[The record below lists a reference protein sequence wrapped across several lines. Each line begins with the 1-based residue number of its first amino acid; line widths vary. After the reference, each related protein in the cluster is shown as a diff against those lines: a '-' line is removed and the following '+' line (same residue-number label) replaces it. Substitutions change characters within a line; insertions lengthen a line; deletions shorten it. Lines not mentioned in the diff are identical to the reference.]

1 MRVYIKTDS
10 KNRITG
16 INSELFIHDVS
27 GWTEIDSGD
36 GDKFAHA
43 QGNYL
48 PMPLTDDNGVYRYKF
63 QNGIISERSAEEM
76 AADLSTNV
84 PVYPTDRERLE
95 ALESLFS
102 EIGSLSLLSGIKMSQ
117 FYELQVKLGKIG
129 IDNVP
134 LRWREQVRKKLEED
148 R

>member
-1 MRVYIKTDS
+1 MRVFIKTDS
-10 KNRITG
+10 KNRITAV
-16 INSELFIHDVS
+16 NSEIFISDFS

-43 QGNYL
+43 QGNYF
-48 PMPLTDDNGVYRYKF
+48 PKPVMDENGVYRYKF
-63 QNGIISERSAEEM
+63 ENGAVCERSADEM
-76 AADLSTNV
+76 AADLSTDA

-102 EIGSLSLLSGIKMSQ
+102 EIGSLSLLGGIKMSK
-117 FYELQVKLGKIG
+117 FYELQVKLRKIG

-134 LRWREQVRKKLEED
+134 LRWREQVRKELEED
-148 R
+148 

>member
-16 INSELFIHDVS
+16 INSELFIDYVS

-48 PMPLTDDNGVYRYKF
+48 PDTLADVNGVYRYKF
-63 QNGIISERSAEEM
+63 QNGIISERSADEM
-76 AADLSTNV
+76 AADMPADT
-84 PVYPTDRERLE
+84 PVQPTDHERIE
-95 ALESLFS
+95 ALEQAL
-102 EIGSLSLLSGIKMSQ
+102 GSIMVGYYVMQI
-117 FYELQVKLGKIG
+117 KLGKTG

-134 LRWREQVRKKLEED
+134 DMWRESVRKETEG
-148 R
+148 